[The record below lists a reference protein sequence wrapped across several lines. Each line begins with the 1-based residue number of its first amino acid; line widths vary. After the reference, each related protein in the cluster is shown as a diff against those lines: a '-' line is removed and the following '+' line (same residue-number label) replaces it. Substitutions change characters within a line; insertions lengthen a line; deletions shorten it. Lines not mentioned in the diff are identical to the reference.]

1 MGRLEYDCLMLEQQQ
16 RASKFSRLSRLM
28 VNEAIYNL
36 LSLNGDDNRAYVIW
50 NHAVA
55 KTAVIVDASMSTP
68 DLPHSIL

>member
-1 MGRLEYDCLMLEQQQ
+1 
-16 RASKFSRLSRLM
+16 M